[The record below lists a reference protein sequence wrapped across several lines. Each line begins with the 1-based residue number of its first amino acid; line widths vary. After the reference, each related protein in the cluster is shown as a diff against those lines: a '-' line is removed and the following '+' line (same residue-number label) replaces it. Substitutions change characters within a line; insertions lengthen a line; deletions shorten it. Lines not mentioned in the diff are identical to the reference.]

1 MGNRGNSQLCS
12 GRFSDLPLL
21 LSARKRSH
29 CFAHNY
35 RNFAPVKIES
45 AGINH
50 HQPNCPSKTRK
61 GLYWQVLTLCEA
73 KPRREG
79 MNIELRRFAVIAT
92 FLIVSVSWSLAQE
105 SSPPA
110 GAQGNSTTP
119 STQQQNPTTPAPQP
133 DSTTGNTQE
142 KSTQENPP
150 AANTQEQSMT
160 ASDSKASGKV
170 YVSVLPDEAYIWVDG
185 KPATHRTSSLTLPA
199 GEHTITVYNYGFAPK
214 TQTVAIKGGESQELT
229 AHLEPVPGTVTGPWG
244 RIQIEGVPGNSL
256 VFMNGTT
263 PEFFVGHA
271 DEMNNNFMNKQQL
284 IVPVGTHQLTVVR
297 RKTNEPIW
305 SGKLEV
311 KEDKRLILYVKGQD
325 KAHIVYKDWSKGKK
339 IKDLKRFEAGTATA
353 TIAVAPVT
361 ATLVVDHPD
370 IKCNQPVKLT
380 WSSKEGTVTT
390 VSANNE
396 KLAQS
401 ASGDLTVQPKQTTQ
415 YEFRA
420 AGPGGTVVKQ
430 ANVNVD
436 PTVQASLSS
445 STQEVRFVKVGDT
458 IQDQGT
464 ADLQWNVSNAD
475 TVQIDPVGSVSGN
488 SGTQS
493 VQVAPSQTNEG
504 PVDETKTY
512 KLTATN
518 VCGGSETKTVAVHVT
533 GSIAPEQVA
542 QAEPPPEPEPSPE
555 QKLPAT
561 ASPMPLLAAFGLVS
575 LASGLLFKFRKK

>member
-1 MGNRGNSQLCS
+1 
-12 GRFSDLPLL
+12 
-21 LSARKRSH
+21 
-29 CFAHNY
+29 
-35 RNFAPVKIES
+35 
-45 AGINH
+45 
-50 HQPNCPSKTRK
+50 
-61 GLYWQVLTLCEA
+61 
-73 KPRREG
+73 
-79 MNIELRRFAVIAT
+79 MNIELRRFFAIAAI
-92 FLIVSVSWSLAQE
+92 LIGSLGFATAQN
-105 SSPPA
+105 
-110 GAQGNSTTP
+110 AQKN
-119 STQQQNPTTPAPQP
+119 
-133 DSTTGNTQE
+133 
-142 KSTQENPP
+142 
-150 AANTQEQSMT
+150 T
-160 ASDSKASGKV
+160 ASASNSKVPGEV
-170 YVSVLPDEAYIWVDG
+170 YVSVLPEEAYIWVDG
-185 KPATHRTSSLTLPA
+185 KPATHRSSMLHLPA
-199 GEHTITVYNYGFAPK
+199 GEHTITVYNYGFVPK
-214 TQTVAIKGGESQELT
+214 TQTVSVAGGEYQTIS
-229 AHLEPVPGTVTGPWG
+229 AHLQPVPGKVAGPWG

-271 DEMNNNFMNKQQL
+271 DEMNNNFMAKQQL

-305 SGKLEV
+305 SGKLDV

-325 KAHIVYKDWSKGKK
+325 KAHIVYKDWGQGKK
-339 IKDLKRFEAGTATA
+339 IKDLKRFEAGTASA

-370 IKCNQPVKLT
+370 IKCNEPVKLT

-401 ASGDLTVQPKQTTQ
+401 ASGGLTVQPKQTTQ
-415 YEFRA
+415 YQFSA
-420 AGPGGTVVKQ
+420 SGPGGTVVKQ

-436 PTVQASLSS
+436 PTVQASLTS

-458 IQDQGT
+458 IQEQGT
-464 ADLQWNVSNAD
+464 ADLQWNVANAD

-488 SGTQS
+488 TGTQS

-533 GSIAPEQVA
+533 GSIGPEQVA
-542 QAEPPPEPEPSPE
+542 QAEPPPEPTPE

-561 ASPMPLLAAFGLVS
+561 ASPMPLLALFGLASVG
-575 LASGLLFKFRKK
+575 SGLLLKLRKK

>member
-1 MGNRGNSQLCS
+1 
-12 GRFSDLPLL
+12 
-21 LSARKRSH
+21 
-29 CFAHNY
+29 
-35 RNFAPVKIES
+35 
-45 AGINH
+45 
-50 HQPNCPSKTRK
+50 
-61 GLYWQVLTLCEA
+61 
-73 KPRREG
+73 
-79 MNIELRRFAVIAT
+79 MNIELRRFFAIAT
-92 FLIVSVSWSLAQE
+92 ILIGSLGFATAQN
-105 SSPPA
+105 
-110 GAQGNSTTP
+110 AQKN
-119 STQQQNPTTPAPQP
+119 
-133 DSTTGNTQE
+133 
-142 KSTQENPP
+142 
-150 AANTQEQSMT
+150 T
-160 ASDSKASGKV
+160 ASASNSKVPGEV
-170 YVSVLPDEAYIWVDG
+170 YVSVLPEEAYIWVDG
-185 KPATHRTSSLTLPA
+185 KPATHRSSMLHLPA
-199 GEHTITVYNYGFAPK
+199 GEHTITVYNYGFVPK
-214 TQTVAIKGGESQELT
+214 TQTVSVAGGEYQTIS
-229 AHLEPVPGTVTGPWG
+229 AHLQPVPGKVSGPWG

-271 DEMNNNFMNKQQL
+271 DEMNNNFMAKQQL
-284 IVPVGTHQLTVVR
+284 IVPAGTHQLTVVR

-305 SGKLEV
+305 SGKLDV

-325 KAHIVYKDWSKGKK
+325 KAHIVYKDWGQGKK

-361 ATLVVDHPD
+361 AILVVDHPD
-370 IKCNQPVKLT
+370 IKCNEPVKLT

-415 YEFRA
+415 YEFSA
-420 AGPGGTVVKQ
+420 SGPGGTVVKQ

-436 PTVQASLSS
+436 PTVQASLTS

-458 IQDQGT
+458 IQEQGT
-464 ADLQWNVSNAD
+464 ADLQWNVANAD

-488 SGTQS
+488 TGTQS

-533 GSIAPEQVA
+533 GSIGPEQVA
-542 QAEPPPEPEPSPE
+542 QAEPPPEPTPE

-561 ASPMPLLAAFGLVS
+561 ASPMPLLALFGLASVG
-575 LASGLLFKFRKK
+575 SGLLLKLRKK

>member
-1 MGNRGNSQLCS
+1 
-12 GRFSDLPLL
+12 
-21 LSARKRSH
+21 
-29 CFAHNY
+29 
-35 RNFAPVKIES
+35 
-45 AGINH
+45 
-50 HQPNCPSKTRK
+50 
-61 GLYWQVLTLCEA
+61 
-73 KPRREG
+73 
-79 MNIELRRFAVIAT
+79 MNIEVRRFSLIAT
-92 FLIVSVSWSLAQE
+92 FLVVSVGWSLAQE

-110 GAQGNSTTP
+110 GAQGNATTP
-119 STQQQNPTTPAPQP
+119 TTQQQNPATPAPQP

-150 AANTQEQSMT
+150 AADTQEQT
-160 ASDSKASGKV
+160 TTVSDSKGSGRV
-170 YVSVLPDEAYIWVDG
+170 YVSVLPEEAYIWVDG
-185 KPATHRTSSLTLPA
+185 KPATHRSSLLTLPV

-214 TQTVAIKGGESQELT
+214 TQTVAIKGGERQELT
-229 AHLEPVPGTVTGPWG
+229 AHLEPVAGRITGPWG

-305 SGKLEV
+305 SGQLEV

-361 ATLVVDHPD
+361 ATLTVDHPD
-370 IKCNQPVKLT
+370 IKCNEPVKLS
-380 WSSKEGTVTT
+380 WNSKEGTVTT

-401 ASGDLTVQPKQTTQ
+401 ATGDLTVQPKQTTQ

-430 ANVNVD
+430 ANVTVD
-436 PTVQASLSS
+436 PTVQASLTS
-445 STQEVRFVKVGDT
+445 STQDARFVKVGDKV
-458 IQDQGT
+458 QEQGT
-464 ADLQWNVSNAD
+464 ADLQWTVANAD
-475 TVQIDPVGSVSGN
+475 TVQIDPVGPVTGN
-488 SGTQS
+488 SGTKN
-493 VQVAPSQTNEG
+493 VQVTPTQTNPG
-504 PVDETKTY
+504 PVDETQTY

-518 VCGGSETKTVAVHVT
+518 VCGGSDTKTVAVHVT
-533 GSIAPEQVA
+533 GSIEAEQVA

-561 ASPMPLLAAFGLVS
+561 ASPMPLLALLGFG
-575 LASGLLFKFRKK
+575 ATATGLLLKRFRK

>member
-1 MGNRGNSQLCS
+1 
-12 GRFSDLPLL
+12 
-21 LSARKRSH
+21 
-29 CFAHNY
+29 
-35 RNFAPVKIES
+35 
-45 AGINH
+45 
-50 HQPNCPSKTRK
+50 
-61 GLYWQVLTLCEA
+61 
-73 KPRREG
+73 
-79 MNIELRRFAVIAT
+79 MNIELRRFSAIAVILIGSLGFAT
-92 FLIVSVSWSLAQE
+92 AQK
-105 SSPPA
+105 
-110 GAQGNSTTP
+110 GQK
-119 STQQQNPTTPAPQP
+119 
-133 DSTTGNTQE
+133 D
-142 KSTQENPP
+142 
-150 AANTQEQSMT
+150 T
-160 ASDSKASGKV
+160 ASGSDSKVPGEV
-170 YVSVLPDEAYIWVDG
+170 YVSVLPEEAYIWVDG
-185 KPATHRTSSLTLPA
+185 KPATHRSSMLHLPA
-199 GEHTITVYNYGFAPK
+199 GEHTITVYNYGFTPITK
-214 TQTVAIKGGESQELT
+214 TVTVAGGEEQNLDM
-229 AHLEPVPGTVTGPWG
+229 HLQPVPGRVSGPWG

-271 DEMNNNFMNKQQL
+271 DEMNNNFMAKQQL
-284 IVPVGTHQLTVVR
+284 IVPAGTHQLTVVR

-305 SGKLEV
+305 SGKLDV

-325 KAHIVYKDWSKGKK
+325 KAHIVYKDWGQGKK
-339 IKDLKRFEAGTATA
+339 IKDLKRFEAGTASA
-353 TIAVAPVT
+353 TIAIAPVT

-370 IKCNQPVKLT
+370 IKCNEPVKLT

-420 AGPGGTVVKQ
+420 SGPGGTVVKQ

-436 PTVQASLSS
+436 PTVQASLTTSA
-445 STQEVRFVKVGDT
+445 QEVRFVKVGDT
-458 IQDQGT
+458 IQEQGT

-533 GSIAPEQVA
+533 GSIGPEQVA

-561 ASPMPLLAAFGLVS
+561 ASPMPLLALFGLVS
-575 LASGLLFKFRKK
+575 LGSGMLLKLKKK

>member
-1 MGNRGNSQLCS
+1 M
-12 GRFSDLPLL
+12 
-21 LSARKRSH
+21 K
-29 CFAHNY
+29 
-35 RNFAPVKIES
+35 
-45 AGINH
+45 
-50 HQPNCPSKTRK
+50 
-61 GLYWQVLTLCEA
+61 
-73 KPRREG
+73 
-79 MNIELRRFAVIAT
+79 IELRRFAVLAT

-110 GAQGNSTTP
+110 SPQGNSTAPSTQTQNPTTPAPPPDSTTGSTQQDSTAPSTQTQNPTTPAPPPDSTTGNTQQNSTTP
-119 STQQQNPTTPAPQP
+119 STQPQNPTTPAPPP

-142 KSTQENPP
+142 KSTQENQP
-150 AANTQEQSMT
+150 AADTQEKSTT
-160 ASDSKASGKV
+160 ASDSNPNGKI
-170 YVSVLPDEAYIWVDG
+170 YVSVLPEEAYIWVDG
-185 KPATHRTSSLTLPA
+185 KPASHRSSLLTLPA
-199 GEHTITVYNYGFAPK
+199 GQHTITVYNYGFAPK
-214 TQTVAIKGGESQELT
+214 TQTVAIKGGERQELT
-229 AHLEPVPGTVTGPWG
+229 AHLDPVPGTISGPWG

-305 SGKLEV
+305 SGKIDV
-311 KEDKRLILYVKGQD
+311 KEDKRVILYVKGQD
-325 KAHIVYKDWSKGKK
+325 KAHVVYKDWSKGKK

-361 ATLVVDHPD
+361 AALSVDHPA
-370 IKCNQPVKLT
+370 IKCNEPVKLS

-401 ASGDLTVQPKQTTQ
+401 ATGDLTVQPKQTTQ

-430 ANVNVD
+430 ANVTVD
-436 PTVQASLSS
+436 PTVTASLTS
-445 STQEVRFVKVGDT
+445 STESAKFVKVGDKV
-458 IQDQGT
+458 QEQGT
-464 ADLQWNVSNAD
+464 ADLQWTVANAD
-475 TVQIDPVGSVSGN
+475 TVQIDPVGPVTGN
-488 SGTQS
+488 SGTKS
-493 VQVAPSQTNEG
+493 VQVTPTKTDPG
-504 PVDETKTY
+504 PVDETQTY

-533 GSIAPEQVA
+533 GSIEPEQVA
-542 QAEPPPEPEPSPE
+542 EAPPPEPEPSPE

-575 LASGLLFKFRKK
+575 LGSGLLLKFRRK